1 MLTSK
6 TMKSELLARPQEM
19 RTMTN
24 AVPPNTRVS
33 DRQAVRPVPPGVFLG
48 RVAWGSV
55 VLIVWAV
62 CGAVWP
68 ASAQGPGIRY
78 GRGVPSAVRVINE
91 RSLRYLANTQ
101 REDGTWSGVQSPGRT
116 ASSL

>member
-55 VLIVWAV
+55 F
-62 CGAVWP
+62 
-68 ASAQGPGIRY
+68 
-78 GRGVPSAVRVINE
+78 
-91 RSLRYLANTQ
+91 
-101 REDGTWSGVQSPGRT
+101 
-116 ASSL
+116 